1 MTIKDINFEYKSG
14 VSTCFIETD
23 TGRLAI
29 GQAFCHEDDLD
40 MASEKT
46 GNEIAYKRAKIDL
59 LRLIR
64 DYELKPRLQALH
76 QLYYSMKHSTQFNPK
91 SYENKMLQR
100 QIRLIEFD
108 LETIK
113 ELIAEEQIKLK
124 EYINSKDAFY
134 KAVRKNRGN
143 GQN

>member
-1 MTIKDINFEYKSG
+1 MLSYKFEHSDYIYQCYLTYKG
-14 VSTCFIETD
+14 IIFYGE
-23 TGRLAI
+23 AK
-29 GQAFCHEDDLD
+29 CHPDDYD
-40 MASEKT
+40 MCSEKT
-46 GNEIAYKRAKIDL
+46 GCEIALNRAYIKL
-59 LRLIR
+59 LKHYRNTLKERLA
-64 DYELKPRLQALH
+64 ALN
-76 QLYYSMKHSTQFNPK
+76 QLYYSINKSNKFNEK

-134 KAVRKNRGN
+134 KTVRKNRGN